1 MQSILTDKE
10 RITELMRKARLLIHS
25 VRRESYIDTRNNAQ
39 QHELDSIQKELI
51 KLHIRLSIIDNL
63 K

>member
-1 MQSILTDKE
+1 MKSRLTDKE
-10 RITELMRKARLLIHS
+10 RITELARKIDVLADS

-39 QHELDSIQKELI
+39 QHELYSIQQELI

>member
-1 MQSILTDKE
+1 MKSILTDKE
-10 RITELMRKARLLIHS
+10 RITELAKKADLLADS

-39 QHELDSIQKELI
+39 QQELYSIQQELI

>member
-1 MQSILTDKE
+1 MQPILTDKE
-10 RITELMRKARLLIHS
+10 RIIELLRKVDLLADS

-39 QHELDSIQKELI
+39 QHELYNIQSELI
-51 KLHIRLSIIDNL
+51 KLRIRLSSIENL